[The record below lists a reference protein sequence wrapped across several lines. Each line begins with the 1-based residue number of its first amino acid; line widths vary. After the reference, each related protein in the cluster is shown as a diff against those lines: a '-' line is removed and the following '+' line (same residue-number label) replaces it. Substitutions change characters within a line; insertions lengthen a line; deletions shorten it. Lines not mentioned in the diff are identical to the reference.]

1 MTGTRNA
8 PKRLTQLNS
17 NLRNMKNQFDYASL
31 IERNFSEKSRSTEQ
45 SEISHKQKEALGL
58 DRFM

>member
-58 DRFM
+58 DGFM